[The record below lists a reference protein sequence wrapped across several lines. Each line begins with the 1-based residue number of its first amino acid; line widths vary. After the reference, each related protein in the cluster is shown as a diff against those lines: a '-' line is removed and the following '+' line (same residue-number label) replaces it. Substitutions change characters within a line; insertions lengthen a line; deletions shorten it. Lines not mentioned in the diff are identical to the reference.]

1 MYGGEKM
8 IQINH
13 VCKSFFNGKE
23 QSLVLNNISLEV
35 QRGEI
40 VTLLGKSGCG
50 KSTLLNTVGGFI
62 EPDEGTVLLDDQVVK
77 GPSRNV
83 IVLFQNEN
91 LLPWRSV
98 QRNIELGLEGSDIFR
113 LEKRKRV
120 QDAIDLVG
128 LRGTEGQFPHEL
140 SGGMQQ
146 RVAIARA
153 LAMQPQVILMDE
165 PFAALDTFNRYT
177 LQDELLRIQE
187 HERTTILLVTHD
199 IDEAVYL
206 SDRVFIMSSHPG
218 EIFKELTIDL
228 PKPRDRAHEDFHY
241 FRKRILEEFELSGK
255 GDAPE
260 YYI

>member
-1 MYGGEKM
+1 M
-8 IQINH
+8 IRIEH
-13 VCKSFFNGKE
+13 VYKSFRQKE
-23 QSLVLNNISLEV
+23 EKNLVLNDISL
-35 QRGEI
+35 QIKRGEI
-40 VTLLGKSGCG
+40 VTLIGKSGCG
-50 KSTLLNTVGGFI
+50 KSTLLNAVGGFI
-62 EPDEGTVLLDDQVVK
+62 EPDEGAVLLHDQVVT
-77 GPSRNV
+77 GPSRQV
-83 IVLFQNEN
+83 IVLFQKEN

-98 QRNIELGLEGSDIFR
+98 QKNIELGLEGTNMID

-120 QDAIDLVG
+120 QEAIELVG
-128 LRGTEGQFPHEL
+128 LTGTEKQFPREL

-153 LAMQPQVILMDE
+153 LAMKPEVILMDE
-165 PFAALDTFNRYT
+165 PFAALDTFNRYM

-187 HERTTILLVTHD
+187 HEGTTILLVTHD

-228 PKPRDRAHEDFHY
+228 PKPRDRTHGDFHY

-255 GDAPE
+255 VRAPE